1 MISDKVFNETVRLL
15 LSNIV
20 SLHSQVITLELA
32 LTKNG
37 ILQEAQIEAVREQ
50 RSAVLENLQRIAQTF
65 DATADPSRIEAI
77 FQDIEGT
84 VQ

>member
-1 MISDKVFNETVRLL
+1 MVSDKVFNETVRLL

-20 SLHSQVITLELA
+20 SLHSAVYTLETA
-32 LTKNG
+32 LTEAG
-37 ILQEAQIEAVREQ
+37 LLQPAQIEDVRK
-50 RSAVLENLQRIAQTF
+50 RSADVLQGLLEQVQTF

-77 FQDIEGT
+77 FRDIQGT